1 MSTTTATF
9 THGVTTHTTSE
20 PRKGFFARFMEARE
34 LQGKARVRAIFER
47 MSDAQLADI
56 GLDAGQIRHVRANGS
71 LPTSYWS

>member
-9 THGVTTHTTSE
+9 AHGATTTTSTE
-20 PRKGFFARFMEARE
+20 ASKGFFARLLEARE
-34 LQGKARVRAIFER
+34 RQGAARVRAVFER